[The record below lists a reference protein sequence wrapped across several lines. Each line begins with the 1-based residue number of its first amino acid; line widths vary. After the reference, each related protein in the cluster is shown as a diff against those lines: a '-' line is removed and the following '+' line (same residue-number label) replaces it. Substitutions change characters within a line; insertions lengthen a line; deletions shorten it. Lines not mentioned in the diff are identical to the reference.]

1 MWWATGFILGGAIV
15 VVVAALLITIL
26 LVARN
31 IERVAG
37 QALGVAGE
45 IITAT
50 RPIWSLADANDLLED
65 IAGTVRSVEAQVTAI
80 ADELS
85 PETAAGPERSEER

>member
-1 MWWATGFILGGAIV
+1 MWWMVGFLLGGLIV

-65 IAGTVRSVEAQVTAI
+65 IAGTVRSIEAQVTAI

-85 PETAAGPERSEER
+85 PEATAGSDKE

>member
-1 MWWATGFILGGAIV
+1 MEWTLSFILGGVIV
-15 VVVAALLITIL
+15 VVVAALLIAIL

-31 IERVAG
+31 IEQLAG

-45 IITAT
+45 IKTAT
-50 RPIWSLADANDLLED
+50 RPIWSLSDANDIVED
-65 IAGTVRSVEAQVTAI
+65 IAGTVRSIETQVTAI

-85 PETAAGPERSEER
+85 PGTAAGSERIVG

>member
-1 MWWATGFILGGAIV
+1 MEWTLGFILGGVIV

-31 IERVAG
+31 IERLAG

-45 IITAT
+45 IKTAT
-50 RPIWSLADANDLLED
+50 QSIWSLADANDIVED
-65 IAGTVRSVEAQVTAI
+65 IAGTVRSIEAKVITI
-80 ADELS
+80 ADQLS
-85 PETAAGPERSEER
+85 PESAAGSEGGVE

>member
-1 MWWATGFILGGAIV
+1 MWWTVGFILGGVIV

-31 IERVAG
+31 IERLAG
-37 QALGVAGE
+37 QALSVAGE
-45 IITAT
+45 IRTAT
-50 RPIWSLADANDLLED
+50 RPIWLLANANDILED
-65 IAGTVRSVEAQVTAI
+65 IGGTVRSIEAQVTAI

-85 PETAAGPERSEER
+85 PETAAGSEEE

>member
-1 MWWATGFILGGAIV
+1 MEWTVGFILGGVIV
-15 VVVAALLITIL
+15 VLVAALLVSIL

-31 IERVAG
+31 IERLAG

-45 IITAT
+45 IKTAT
-50 RPIWSLADANDLLED
+50 RPIWSLADANDILED
-65 IAGTVRSVEAQVTAI
+65 IASTVRSIEAHVTMI

-85 PETAAGPERSEER
+85 PETAPGSERSVG

>member
-1 MWWATGFILGGAIV
+1 MWWTVGFMMGGVVV

-31 IERVAG
+31 IERLAG
-37 QALGVAGE
+37 QALSVAVE
-45 IITAT
+45 IKTAT

>member
-1 MWWATGFILGGAIV
+1 MGWTLGFLLGGVIV
-15 VVVAALLITIL
+15 VVDAALLISIL

-31 IERVAG
+31 IERLAG

-45 IITAT
+45 ISKET
-50 RPIWSLADANDLLED
+50 RPIWLLADANNIVED
-65 IAGTVRSVEAQVTAI
+65 IVGIVRSIEAQVTTI

-85 PETAAGPERSEER
+85 PETASGTERSVE

>member
-1 MWWATGFILGGAIV
+1 MWWAIGFILGGAIV

-31 IERVAG
+31 IERLAG

-50 RPIWSLADANDLLED
+50 RPIWSLADANGVVED
-65 IAGTVRSVEAQVTAI
+65 VAGTVRSIEAQVTAI
-80 ADELS
+80 ADALEG
-85 PETAAGPERSEER
+85 ERGP

>member
-1 MWWATGFILGGAIV
+1 MGWTVGFLLGGLIV
-15 VVVAALLITIL
+15 LAVAALLLAIL
-26 LVARN
+26 MVARN
-31 IERVAG
+31 IERLAG

-50 RPIWSLADANDLLED
+50 RPIWSLADANGVVED
-65 IAGTVRSVEAQVTAI
+65 VAGTVRSIEAQVTAI

-85 PETAAGPERSEER
+85 PETAAGPERGVG

>member
-1 MWWATGFILGGAIV
+1 MGWTVGFMTGGVVV

-31 IERVAG
+31 IERLAG

-50 RPIWSLADANDLLED
+50 RPIWSLADANGMVED
-65 IAGTVRSVEAQVTAI
+65 VAGTVRSIEAQVTAI

-85 PETAAGPERSEER
+85 PETAAGPERSVG

>member
-1 MWWATGFILGGAIV
+1 MWWTVGFLLGGVIV
-15 VVVAALLITIL
+15 VVVAALLIAIL

-31 IERVAG
+31 IERLAG

-50 RPIWSLADANDLLED
+50 RPIWSLADANGMVED
-65 IAGTVRSVEAQVTAI
+65 VAGTVRSIEAQVTAI

-85 PETAAGPERSEER
+85 PETAAGPERSVG

>member
-1 MWWATGFILGGAIV
+1 MGWTVGFMTGGVVV

-31 IERVAG
+31 IERLAG
-37 QALGVAGE
+37 QALSVAVE
-45 IITAT
+45 IKTAT
-50 RPIWSLADANDLLED
+50 RPIWSLADANDHLED

>member
-1 MWWATGFILGGAIV
+1 MWWTVGFILGGVIV

-31 IERVAG
+31 IERLAG
-37 QALGVAGE
+37 QALSVAGG
-45 IITAT
+45 IRTAT
-50 RPIWSLADANDLLED
+50 RPIWSLADANEILED
-65 IAGTVRSVEAQVTAI
+65 IAGTVRSIEAQVTAI

-85 PETAAGPERSEER
+85 PETAAGSERSQG